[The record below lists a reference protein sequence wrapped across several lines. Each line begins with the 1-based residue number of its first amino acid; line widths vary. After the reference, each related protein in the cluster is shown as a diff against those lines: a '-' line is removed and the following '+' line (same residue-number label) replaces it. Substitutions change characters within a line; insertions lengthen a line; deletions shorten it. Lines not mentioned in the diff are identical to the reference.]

1 MSNTKSVEL
10 QLRPPSSDE
19 VRSSVDQLPELVS
32 SSIVD
37 DPEISTK
44 KDNKEHGEA
53 VTKKMVLVGCQK
65 CYMYVLSSEVEPKCP
80 QCNTTVLLD
89 LFK

>member
-1 MSNTKSVEL
+1 MSNTKSLEL
-10 QLRPPSSDE
+10 QLRPPSPE
-19 VRSSVDQLPELVS
+19 KVRSSADQLPELVS

-37 DPEISTK
+37 DQGISTK
-44 KDNKEHGEA
+44 ENNKEHGE
-53 VTKKMVLVGCQK
+53 VITKKMVLVGCQK
-65 CYMYVLSSEVEPKCP
+65 CYMYVLSSEIEPKCP